1 MEQLI
6 VALIGLVVALTGLNL
21 TLTTYF
27 DRVRRGETT
36 NLRGEMTDGFDKLR
50 GEMTN
55 GNDKLRGETT
65 NLRGEMT
72 DGFNK
77 LRGEMQ
83 AGFAAHTAAL
93 IDLAQS
99 VGRVEG
105 RTDTLVASE

>member
-27 DRVRRGETT
+27 DRVRRAETT
-36 NLRGEMTDGFDKLR
+36 NLRGEMTDGFD
-50 GEMTN
+50 
-55 GNDKLRGETT
+55 
-65 NLRGEMT
+65 
-72 DGFNK
+72 K